1 MERIVNYLKNV
12 YTELVEKTSWPSW
25 SDLFNSARVVM
36 VASLIIALIVWVT
49 DFAFEHVLK
58 MVYDVL

>member
-36 VASLIIALIVWVT
+36 VASLIIALIVWVM
-49 DFAFEHVLK
+49 DFAFERVLK

>member
-36 VASLIIALIVWVT
+36 VASLIIALIVWVM